1 MENNKRENTTASRRP
16 IEPYTAQAPKAIPR
30 KKTKAAWI
38 IPAVLAL
45 CVAAAAI
52 LVPRLAEQKRINR
65 YNQGTEYLSQ
75 NNYEQAR
82 EVFLALGDYEDASV
96 LAVYAEKGIAYTAAK
111 EDMEK
116 GAYESAAAGF
126 DGLKEFG
133 DSEALAE
140 ECRNAAAYIEGR
152 ELFELGSYTEASEA
166 FTRANG
172 YKDAEAMAE
181 ESRNAAIYI
190 EGRELFESGRYA
202 DALEAFTRA
211 DEYRD
216 AEEMVEESR
225 RGISYDSGKALFD
238 EGSYA
243 EAVEELE
250 QAGDFKDS
258 QTLIH
263 QCHVLLTEQ
272 EIAEAMER
280 RDYAGAL
287 ELLGSQYGKS
297 ADSHD
302 ALVKECN
309 NWIKYGE
316 AEDALKKGLNYSAY
330 KAFNAL
336 GSFEDARDRAAGC
349 ILPTPSTGE
358 TYHNPAYKASS
369 CTLKIVPNTA
379 SGTNTY
385 CKVYIVSGNK
395 EILVSCVFIRGGAT
409 ATIKLPAGTYVL
421 KTSSSTGSWYGPT
434 DMFGDDGYYQRLKN
448 GSGSDCFKLSR
459 GGQYVLTM
467 KTQSGD
473 VTGKKEP
480 RQDF

>member
-1 MENNKRENTTASRRP
+1 MENNTRENETAP
-16 IEPYTAQAPKAIPR
+16 AR
-30 KKTKAAWI
+30 KKSKAPWI
-38 IPAVLAL
+38 IAIVVALLA
-45 CVAAAAI
+45 AAAAI
-52 LVPRLAEQKRINR
+52 LIPRLMEQRRLER
-65 YNQGTEYLSQ
+65 YDQGTELLYQ
-75 NNYEQAR
+75 KDYEQAR
-82 EVFLALGDYEDASV
+82 EVFLALGDYKDASDRV
-96 LAVYAEKGIAYTAAK
+96 VYAEKGIAYTEAKAAM
-111 EDMEK
+111 DK
-116 GAYESAAAGF
+116 GEYETAAAGF
-126 DGLKEFG
+126 EKLTGFEDAG
-133 DSEALAE
+133 ALAE
-140 ECRNAAAYIEGR
+140 ECRNAAAYAEGKA
-152 ELFELGSYTEASEA
+152 LFESGIYTEASEA

-172 YKDAEAMAE
+172 YKDAEALAE
-181 ESRNAAIYI
+181 ESLNAAAYV
-190 EGRELFESGRYA
+190 EGKALFESGSYA

-211 DEYRD
+211 NGYKD
-216 AEEMVEESR
+216 AEDMAEETR
-225 RGISYDSGKALFD
+225 RAIAYESGKALFD

-258 QTLIH
+258 HSLILE
-263 QCHVLLTEQ
+263 CRVLMTGQ
-272 EIAEAMER
+272 EISDAMER

-287 ELLGSQYGKS
+287 ELLDSKYGS
-297 ADSHD
+297 AVDDHD

-309 NWIKYGE
+309 NRIKYAE
-316 AEDALKKGLNYSAY
+316 AEELLKKGLNYSAY
-330 KAFNAL
+330 KAFTAL

-358 TYHNPAYKASS
+358 TYHNPAYKASG

-385 CKVYIVSGNK
+385 FKVYKVEGEK

-448 GSGSDCFKLSR
+448 GSGSDRFKLSR
-459 GGQYVLTM
+459 GGRYTLTM
-467 KTQSGD
+467 KTQTGD

-480 RQDF
+480 RQNF